1 MLAELKKLEAA
12 NATVVHARLA
22 LEAVDAE
29 FAEAL
34 VNAHNAKTK
43 ETFTEDDDDLGKD
56 FNMEDDEEIDSD
68 EADGIDEDEE
78 IDSDEAEG
86 DGDDDD
92 EPAPP
97 KNNKA
102 RAKAKST
109 AQNDSADAGG
119 GSRVVEDRRFGIYD
133 ARRYRSEA
141 ENDAEAAAQAAK
153 GGGKAASGAKRKA
166 PSGGGGIR
174 KQPRRPRTRITRFGM
189 KRRAVPRRARR
200 ARLRKRRRL
209 ARLPR
214 PPRPVHAAWR
224 RKRRH
229 SASPSV
235 VRSPVQPP
243 GPPSDNTS

>member
-1 MLAELKKLEAA
+1 
-12 NATVVHARLA
+12 
-22 LEAVDAE
+22 
-29 FAEAL
+29 
-34 VNAHNAKTK
+34 
-43 ETFTEDDDDLGKD
+43 
-56 FNMEDDEEIDSD
+56 MEDDEEIDSD

-102 RAKAKST
+102 ERKQVRGAER
-109 AQNDSADAGG
+109 DSADAGG

-153 GGGKAASGAKRKA
+153 GGGKNASGVSADAA
-166 PSGGGGIR
+166 PARGIR

-214 PPRPVHAAWR
+214 PPRLGPCVAL
-224 RKRRH
+224 RKRATRR
-229 SASPSV
+229 ASPSV